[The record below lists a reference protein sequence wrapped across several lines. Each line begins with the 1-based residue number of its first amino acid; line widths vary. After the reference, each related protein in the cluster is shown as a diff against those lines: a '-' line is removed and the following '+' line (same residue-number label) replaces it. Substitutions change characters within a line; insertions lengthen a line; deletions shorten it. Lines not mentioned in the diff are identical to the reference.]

1 VLLTIHHLR
10 KSDIHLLHKEY
21 YFSCMSESEDDQAGA
36 QHGASYED
44 EHSSVVSGVDSKLN

>member
-1 VLLTIHHLR
+1 MCCSRVANVLLMY
-10 KSDIHLLHKEY
+10 KEY

-44 EHSSVVSGVDSKLN
+44 EHSSVVSGVDPKLN